1 MAKLDVTS
9 RIAEIVWMVLGSL
22 ETTSRATDITD
33 SLSLSLSLHRDRTS
47 VPSQPV
53 VNKRRFKFDE
63 TIGLSAPVLSSS

>member
-33 SLSLSLSLHRDRTS
+33 SLSLSLHRDRTS
-47 VPSQPV
+47 APSQPV

-63 TIGLSAPVLSSS
+63 TIRLSAPVLSSS